1 MFTWPGFELRVAL
14 RFLREGRMQTVLII
28 VGVAAGVAVIAYI
41 SALIN
46 GLQNNTLNKTLG
58 AQAHISV
65 RAPDD
70 VVTPAAAR
78 LPGTSVLT
86 ETQPRAQRLRSVANW
101 QALLPLLEKMPSV
114 AGVSPMVSGAG
125 LALRGEAVMSIALM
139 GVELERYDRMVGLR
153 AKVVSGAARLSP
165 GEAIIGREL
174 AQDLGVR
181 VGDRL
186 TVQTSTSSES
196 LRVTAL
202 VDLGIKDLNRR
213 TVIVPLRAAQN
224 LLALP
229 GGATSLDVTLHDVW
243 VAQTLAEALRAQFP
257 YKIESWQES
266 NAQLVSAL
274 NAQSVS
280 TSIIRAV
287 VLAVVVL
294 GIASVLVVS
303 VVQKQREI
311 GILRAK
317 VVSGTARLE
326 PGEAIIGR
334 ELAQDLGVRVGDRL
348 TVQTSTSGE
357 SLRVTAL
364 VDLGIKDLN
373 QRTVIVPLRAA
384 QNLLALPGGATS
396 LDVTLHDVWVAQTLA
411 QSLRAQFP
419 YKIESWQES
428 NAQLVSA
435 LNAQSVST
443 SIIRAVVLAVVVL
456 GIASVLVVS
465 VVQKQREIG
474 ILRAMGAT
482 RGQVLRLFLVQ
493 GAVVGAVGS
502 ALGLLLAVALIWVF
516 TAFVRGSDG
525 LPLFSI
531 ALPLETAWR
540 VALIATACGVLAAVA
555 PARRAAQLD
564 PAQAIRL

>member
-41 SALIN
+41 SALIS
-46 GLQNNTLNKTLG
+46 GLQNSTLTKTLG

-65 RAPDD
+65 RVLDD
-70 VVTPAAAR
+70 VVTPAALAQPGAAR
-78 LPGTSVLT
+78 LT

-101 QALLPLLEKMPSV
+101 QALLPLLEARPNV

-125 LALRGEAVMSIALM
+125 LALRGEAVQSIALM
-139 GVELERYDRMVGLR
+139 GVELERYDRMVG
-153 AKVVSGAARLSP
+153 
-165 GEAIIGREL
+165 
-174 AQDLGVR
+174 
-181 VGDRL
+181 
-186 TVQTSTSSES
+186 
-196 LRVTAL
+196 
-202 VDLGIKDLNRR
+202 
-213 TVIVPLRAAQN
+213 
-224 LLALP
+224 
-229 GGATSLDVTLHDVW
+229 
-243 VAQTLAEALRAQFP
+243 
-257 YKIESWQES
+257 
-266 NAQLVSAL
+266 
-274 NAQSVS
+274 
-280 TSIIRAV
+280 
-287 VLAVVVL
+287 
-294 GIASVLVVS
+294 
-303 VVQKQREI
+303 
-311 GILRAK
+311 LRAK

-348 TVQTSTSGE
+348 TVKTAQVATSGE

-373 QRTVIVPLRAA
+373 RRTVIVPLRTA

-396 LDVTLHDVWVAQTLA
+396 LDITLHDVWLAQTLA
-411 QSLRAQFP
+411 ESLRGQFP

-435 LNAQSVST
+435 LNAQSIST

-493 GAVVGAVGS
+493 GAVVGALGS
-502 ALGLLLAVALIWVF
+502 LLGLLLAVALIWVF

-525 LPLFSI
+525 LPLFNI
-531 ALPLETAWR
+531 NLPLDTALQ
-540 VALIATACGVLAAVA
+540 VALIATVCGVLAAIA
-555 PARRAAQLD
+555 PARRAAKLD
-564 PAQAIRL
+564 PAQAIRI